1 MAQPVFPA
9 QVAYDIDIGSLNEEY
24 TPSQTGGETFGY
36 GDFVKLVANVVKLCT
51 ADPPSILGISEVVS
65 QNARLIT
72 PNGKVPIRTL
82 SNATVLAMS
91 SLTVPVEATHLNVAY
106 GITRDANGNW
116 QVDVAKTAGSA
127 RVLVTRLDIPN
138 GIWYVKVIP
147 AFLPNTMIVS

>member
-9 QVAYDIDIGSLNEEY
+9 SIAYWIDQGTGNEEY

-72 PNGKVPIRTL
+72 PNGKVPIRVL
-82 SNATVLAMS
+82 SNNAVLLMS
-91 SLTVPVEATHLNVAY
+91 SLTVPVEATHLNVQY

-116 QVDVAKTAGSA
+116 QVDTSKTGGSA
-127 RVLVTRLDIPN
+127 RVEVVRLDIAQ
-138 GIWYVKVIP
+138 GYWYVKVIP
-147 AFLPNTMIVS
+147 AYLPNTNIVS

>member
-1 MAQPVFPA
+1 MPQPVFPA
-9 QVAYDIDIGSLNEEY
+9 QVAYSIDQGSLNEEY

-51 ADPPSILGISEVVS
+51 ADPPSILGLSEVVS

-82 SNATVLAMS
+82 SNQTVLLMS
-91 SLTVPVEATHLNVAY
+91 SLTVPVEATHLNVQY

-116 QVDVAKTAGSA
+116 QVDVSKTAGSA
-127 RVLVTRLDIPN
+127 RVEVVRLDIAQ
-138 GIWYVKVIP
+138 GFWYVKVIP
-147 AFLPNTMIVS
+147 AFLPNTNIVS

>member
-1 MAQPVFPA
+1 MPQPVFPA
-9 QVAYDIDIGSLNEEY
+9 QVAYNIDQSVNEEY
-24 TPSQTGGETFGY
+24 VPSQTGGETFGY

-82 SNATVLAMS
+82 SNQTILMMS
-91 SLTVPVEATHLNVAY
+91 SLTVPVEATHLNVQY

-116 QVDVAKTAGSA
+116 QVDVAKTGASA
-127 RVLVTRLDIPN
+127 RVEVVRLNIAE
-138 GIWYVKVIP
+138 GLWFVKVIP
-147 AFLPNTMIVS
+147 AYLPNTNIVS